1 MKIKN
6 MGPNTGMAEINNSKT
21 LGKNPPGLRKTST
34 QMLILAQIDKSISSA
49 NKIG

>member
-6 MGPNTGMAEINNSKT
+6 MGPTTGMAEISNNKILSHI
-21 LGKNPPGLRKTST
+21 PPGLRKTSI
-34 QMLILAQIDKSISSA
+34 QMLILTQVDKSISSA